1 MVKIR
6 LARVG
11 TKKTPIYR
19 VVVTDSRSPRDG
31 KHIEQ
36 IGLYDPRAKEAS
48 KALVLDRDRLAHWQK
63 VGALLSEEVGNLVKR
78 NPAPAAAAS

>member
-31 KHIEQ
+31 KHIEF
-36 IGLYDPRAKEAS
+36 IGLYDPRAKDVT
-48 KALVLDRDRLAHWQK
+48 KTLTLDHDRLNHWRK
-63 VGALLSEEVGNLVKR
+63 VGAKLSEEVTNLVKR
-78 NPAPAAAAS
+78 NPAPSAAA